1 MRTQCLPATLLAV
14 VLLPVSAAAESI
26 SIKIPSL
33 KTTAPASLASTVP
46 VGGAIIP
53 CQATPAMDDAAVL
66 AAISGLTTRGA
77 HVLDCLGEDVRA
89 AHRRPDAGAGDADR
103 GGWSGAV
110 RAGNGRGL
118 RLGFGA
124 ASLGS
129 TMRDDALLP
138 LHVLP
143 THSGRPAGASPTA
156 AGYSHGLTESVGL
169 TGLERSALFAGGL
182 PVGENAAAN
191 VLFFG
196 GVAGAS
202 AVLPVRFGLRGDDGQ
217 GPFLAQVNAQDA
229 IATPEPASMLLI
241 GTGLAGL
248 AAIRRR
254 RRAAAAAK

>member
-1 MRTQCLPATLLAV
+1 MRTRCLPATLLAV
-14 VLLPVSAAAESI
+14 VLLPASVAAESI
-26 SIKIPSL
+26 SISIPSL
-33 KTTAPASLASTVP
+33 RGAATAPLASTLP
-46 VGGAIIP
+46 VGGALIP
-53 CQATPAMDDAAVL
+53 CQATTPMDDAAVL
-66 AAISGLTTRGA
+66 EAISGLTARGA
-77 HVLDCLGEDVRA
+77 HVLDCLVEDARA
-89 AHRRPDAGAGDADR
+89 AHRRPNAGEGDH

-110 RAGNGRGL
+110 RAGNGRAL

-124 ASLGS
+124 ASLGA
-129 TMRDDALLP
+129 TLRDDAFLP
-138 LHVLP
+138 LNVLP
-143 THSGRPAGASPTA
+143 THSGRPTGFSPAA
-156 AGYSHGLTESVGL
+156 AGLLPGLAESVEL
-169 TGLERSALFAGGL
+169 AGLERSALFAGGL
-182 PVGENAAAN
+182 PFGENAAAN

-254 RRAAAAAK
+254 RRAAATR